1 MQSAGLDLMLEE
13 ARRVISTCG
22 ELDGTKDINGRGRK
36 KTQHKSSDCVLA
48 MWVAS
53 GKLRALADKIRPF
66 QSNGINEFTTE
77 KSFTGP
83 SRRKDVDMWMY
94 TFVVASDCGQSGG
107 REVHFAQDTSHYYV
121 LFKDAPKNLTG
132 GSKRTAM
139 FTGFSLYE
147 HSTEWVEPSK
157 EDYIWADNV
166 FKKYYKKEDDDG
178 FVTKKRKREQ
188 IQPRTITL
196 EVPTA
201 TELRGRIND
210 AMENYKDQ
218 KYKDFYKALADIRK
232 KVNFLCHVNDPD
244 VNKPQNIAKY
254 GQNIYVEMTEFE
266 RTKQVVNFGIV
277 FDGMMKDMES

>member
-1 MQSAGLDLMLEE
+1 MQSAGLDLMIEE

-22 ELDGTKDINGRGRK
+22 ELDGTKDVNGRGRK

-66 QSNGINEFTTE
+66 QSNGINKFTTE
-77 KSFTGP
+77 KSFNGA

-107 REVHFAQDTSHYYV
+107 KPVHFHKDSHDMFLFQDGE
-121 LFKDAPKNLTG
+121 KNIHG
-132 GSKRTAM
+132 NQKRTAM
-139 FTGFSLYE
+139 FTGFPLSN

-166 FKKYYKKEDDDG
+166 FNKYYKKEDDDG

-188 IQPRTITL
+188 IQPSTITL
-196 EVPTA
+196 QVPTA
-201 TELRGRIND
+201 TELRGRINV

-232 KVNFLCHVNDPD
+232 KVNYLCHVGDPD
-244 VNKPQNIAKY
+244 VNKPQNITKY
-254 GQNIYVEMTEFE
+254 GQNLYVEMTEFE
-266 RTKQVVNFGIV
+266 RSKAVTRCEIL
-277 FDGMMKDMES
+277 FDGMMEDMEA